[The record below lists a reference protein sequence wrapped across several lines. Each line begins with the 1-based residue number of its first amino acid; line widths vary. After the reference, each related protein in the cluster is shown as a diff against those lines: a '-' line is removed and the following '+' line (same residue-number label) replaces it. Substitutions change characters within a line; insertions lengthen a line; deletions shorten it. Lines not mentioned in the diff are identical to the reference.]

1 MRWMGAISEDTLV
14 VTTVHDLQLVDD
26 IEESQM
32 LEHDV
37 PVDII
42 VTPTQVRLVSPS
54 VQQAAYPVNTLILYP
69 NEAPF

>member
-1 MRWMGAISEDTLV
+1 MRWMGAITEKTLV

-26 IEESQM
+26 IDESQM

-42 VTPTQVRLVSPS
+42 VTPTQVASTHFFALFFSRRS
-54 VQQAAYPVNTLILYP
+54 
-69 NEAPF
+69 